1 MRGCLSVSKEFAR
14 NFLQSTHGWW
24 HDGELD
30 GTSNTNNEESV
41 SQHHRWVNDRQGPMK
56 VRADS
61 AFSLEQG
68 DTIDRLIEEHH
79 PHALKKR
86 VISM

>member
-14 NFLQSTHGWW
+14 NFLQSTHSWW

-41 SQHHRWVNDRQGPMK
+41 SQHHTWVNDRQGPM
-56 VRADS
+56 
-61 AFSLEQG
+61 
-68 DTIDRLIEEHH
+68 
-79 PHALKKR
+79 
-86 VISM
+86 